1 MGSIDETFL
10 LDQDDVSENVE
21 EKTVLLDQAT
31 AADHAGDKHRLPIT
45 DSTYQILEEIGHGS
59 GGVVYRAFHTR
70 LKKEVVIKRIKNNGM
85 KVSGRAEAD
94 LIKNIKHSYLP
105 QVFDFIEE
113 GGEAYTVMDYIS
125 GSDIDRLVRNG
136 TTFRCKDIIKIGIEL
151 CEAVEYLH
159 RCRPPIIHSD
169 IKPGNVMLN
178 DAGDIC
184 LIDFNIALVFDRD
197 LKAIGGTPGYAPPE
211 QMGIPLSAIKAGTE
225 GNLPFGQTATVV
237 NERSDIYGIGA
248 TLYFLITGERPD
260 INFRI
265 KPLAGFGRRIPDGLI
280 YVVEK
285 AMERNPAKR
294 FRQVTDMLN
303 ALRNI
308 GKLDR
313 RYRALKA
320 RRIAATL
327 AAAAAIFV
335 CVSMNRLGVTEL
347 AAEREEKYLSYVSQM
362 STMVKN
368 GEYSQAKDVI
378 EQAKTLEPLRIEP
391 YYNTQKILF
400 GDKKYEECMAYA
412 DSALVPEIMNNSKNS
427 SKIKAEM
434 YAMEADSAFELG
446 EYSAAASLYEKAL
459 SYDPSVTECYRDM
472 GISYARLGNIPKAKS
487 VLTRA
492 ESLAISNDQ
501 LELMQ
506 GEISAAEGDF
516 FAACENFQKALEITD
531 NDYLRFRALL
541 ACDKAAA
548 VREGDDQKD
557 AVYKTIRLLSDQI
570 NLVAVDYRDTVM
582 EMLAADHAKYADLS
596 GEDAHYTKAA
606 ECYEDLLGRN
616 QLSYSLM
623 RNYFNILF
631 SKLNRYEQCEALLDK
646 MSSLNPDD
654 YWIEMSRSYVYISIE
669 NAIENHASRD
679 YSRAYASYLNAVEQ
693 YKSFTANGKTDPNMD
708 ELTEAIEELKSY
720 GWIDSMS

>member
-21 EKTVLLDQAT
+21 EKTILLDQAT

-70 LKKEVVIKRIKNNGM
+70 LKKEVVIKRIKNSGM

-211 QMGIPLSAIKAGTE
+211 QMGIPLSAIKAGTA

-285 AMERNPAKR
+285 AMALNPAKR

-400 GDKKYEECMAYA
+400 IDKKYEECMAYA

-434 YAMEADSAFELG
+434 YAMAADSAFELG

-459 SYDPSVTECYRDM
+459 SYDTSVTECYRDM
-472 GISYARLGNIPKAKS
+472 GISYARLGDIPKAKS

-492 ESLAISNDQ
+492 EALAISNDQ

-548 VREGDDQKD
+548 VREGGDQKD
-557 AVYKTIRLLSDQI
+557 AVYKTIRLLSDQM
-570 NLVAVDYRDTVM
+570 NFVSVDYRDTVM
-582 EMLAADHAKYADLS
+582 EMLAADHARYADLS

-606 ECYEDLLGRN
+606 EYYEDLLGRN

-669 NAIENHASRD
+669 NAIDNHASRD

-720 GWIDSMS
+720 GWIE

>member
-1 MGSIDETFL
+1 MGSFDETI
-10 LDQDDVSENVE
+10 
-21 EKTVLLDQAT
+21 LLDQAT

-70 LKKEVVIKRIKNNGM
+70 LKKEVVIKRIKNSGM

-178 DAGDIC
+178 DTGDIC

-285 AMERNPAKR
+285 AMALNPAKR

-427 SKIKAEM
+427 SKIKSEM
-434 YAMEADSAFELG
+434 YAMAADSAFELG

-472 GISYARLGNIPKAKS
+472 GISYARLGDIPKAKS

-557 AVYKTIRLLSDQI
+557 AVYKTIRLLSDQM
-570 NLVAVDYRDTVM
+570 NLVSVDYRDTVM
-582 EMLAADHAKYADLS
+582 EMLAADHARYADLS
-596 GEDAHYTKAA
+596 GEDTHYTKAA
-606 ECYEDLLGRN
+606 ECYGDLLGRN

-623 RNYFNILF
+623 KNYFNILF

-646 MSSLNPDD
+646 MSGLNPDD
-654 YWIEMSRSYVYISIE
+654 YWIDMSRSYVYISIE
-669 NAIENHASRD
+669 NAIDNHASRD

-708 ELTEAIEELKSY
+708 ELAEAIEELKSY
-720 GWIDSMS
+720 GWIE

>member
-1 MGSIDETFL
+1 MGSFDE
-10 LDQDDVSENVE
+10 
-21 EKTVLLDQAT
+21 TVLLDQAT

-70 LKKEVVIKRIKNNGM
+70 LKKEVVIKRIKNSGM

-285 AMERNPAKR
+285 AMEPNPAKR

-412 DSALVPEIMNNSKNS
+412 DSALVPEILNNSKNS
-427 SKIKAEM
+427 SKIKSEM
-434 YAMEADSAFELG
+434 YAMAADSAFELG

-472 GISYARLGNIPKAKS
+472 GISYARLGDIPKAKS

-557 AVYKTIRLLSDQI
+557 AVYKTIRLLSDQM
-570 NLVAVDYRDTVM
+570 NLVSVDYRDTVM
-582 EMLAADHAKYADLS
+582 EMLAADHARYADLS

-606 ECYEDLLGRN
+606 ECYESLLGRN

-623 RNYFNILF
+623 KNYFNILF

-646 MSSLNPDD
+646 MSGLNPDD

-720 GWIDSMS
+720 GWIE

>member
-285 AMERNPAKR
+285 AMALNPAKR

-378 EQAKTLEPLRIEP
+378 EQAKSLEPLRIEP

-412 DSALVPEIMNNSKNS
+412 DSALVHEILNNNKNS
-427 SKIKAEM
+427 SKIKSEM
-434 YAMEADSAFELG
+434 YAMAADSAFELG

-472 GISYARLGNIPKAKS
+472 GISYARLGDIPKAKS

-541 ACDKAAA
+541 ACDKAAT

-557 AVYKTIRLLSDQI
+557 AVYKTIRLLSDQM

-582 EMLAADHAKYADLS
+582 EMLAADHARYADLS
-596 GEDAHYTKAA
+596 GEDTHYTKAA

-646 MSSLNPDD
+646 MSGLNPDD

-669 NAIENHASRD
+669 NAIDNHASRD

-720 GWIDSMS
+720 GWIE

>member
-285 AMERNPAKR
+285 AMEPNPAKR

-378 EQAKTLEPLRIEP
+378 EQTKSLEPLRIEP

-412 DSALVPEIMNNSKNS
+412 DSALVPEILNNNKNS
-427 SKIKAEM
+427 SKIKSEM
-434 YAMEADSAFELG
+434 YAMAADSAFELG

-472 GISYARLGNIPKAKS
+472 GISYARLGDIPKAKS

-557 AVYKTIRLLSDQI
+557 AVYKTIRLLSDQM
-570 NLVAVDYRDTVM
+570 NLVSVDYRDTVM
-582 EMLAADHAKYADLS
+582 EMLAADHARYADLS

-606 ECYEDLLGRN
+606 ECYESLLGRN

-623 RNYFNILF
+623 KNYFNILF

-646 MSSLNPDD
+646 MSDLNPDD

-720 GWIDSMS
+720 GWIE

>member
-1 MGSIDETFL
+1 MGSFDETI
-10 LDQDDVSENVE
+10 
-21 EKTVLLDQAT
+21 LLDQAT

-70 LKKEVVIKRIKNNGM
+70 LKKEVVIKRIKNSGM

-178 DAGDIC
+178 DTGDIC

-285 AMERNPAKR
+285 AMALNPAKR

-427 SKIKAEM
+427 SKIKSEM
-434 YAMEADSAFELG
+434 YAMAADSAFELG

-472 GISYARLGNIPKAKS
+472 GISYARLGDIPKAKS

-557 AVYKTIRLLSDQI
+557 AVYKTIRLLSDQM
-570 NLVAVDYRDTVM
+570 NLVSVDYRDTVM
-582 EMLAADHAKYADLS
+582 EMLAADHARYADLS

-646 MSSLNPDD
+646 MSGLNPDD

-708 ELTEAIEELKSY
+708 ELAEAIEELKSY
-720 GWIDSMS
+720 GWIE